1 MKSEI
6 IESLKSKLNR
16 RVWESWF
23 GTFDVKEIG
32 PDYVVF
38 QVGNLFI
45 REWLEKKYGSLISKT
60 LRELFG
66 KPMDFRIE
74 HASAKTEEKL
84 DPNEDEPLVK
94 KRPLI
99 LTPLN
104 PILTFENFVVGPNNM
119 FAYSTCLEV
128 AKNPGKYNPLFLHG
142 GVGLGKTHLLQAI
155 GHYLFKHEPDMRV
168 IYLTSER
175 FLNELVDSIK
185 KNRVQEFRDK
195 FRNKI
200 DVLLLDDVQ
209 FLIGKTGIQTEL
221 FHTFNELYNEGKQI
235 VVCSDRDPQ
244 QLEKFQDRLVS
255 RFQMGVVTKIEKPDE
270 ETCFKIAQKMAQL
283 ENAELQ
289 EDILKLI
296 SKNFSDNLRRL
307 RGALVKLIMYQQIS
321 GEKVDLQKAFELLA
335 IQNSYHNK
343 SLPEEKLMNS
353 ICEIF
358 GVSQE
363 EILSKSRKKEVALAR
378 QIGMYVARN
387 YMGFSLRKVADM
399 FKRSHPTVSHTIQ
412 KLEELT
418 NSGNMVIKSQI
429 DRLARCVTGQILDQ
443 SV

>member
-1 MKSEI
+1 MREKI

-32 PDYVVF
+32 AERVVF

-45 REWLEKKYGSLISKT
+45 RDWLEKKYGSLISKT

-66 KPMDFRIE
+66 KQMDFQIE
-74 HASAKTEEKL
+74 YAPIQSQEES
-84 DPNEDEPLVK
+84 EQDEPLVK

-119 FAYSTCLEV
+119 FAYSTALEV

-142 GVGLGKTHLLQAI
+142 GVGLGKTHLIQAI
-155 GHYLFKHEPDMRV
+155 GHYLFKNEPDLRV

-185 KNRVQEFRDK
+185 KNKVQEFRER

-209 FLIGKTGIQTEL
+209 FLIGKSGIQTEL
-221 FHTFNELYNEGKQI
+221 FHTFNELYNCGKQI

-244 QLEKFQDRLVS
+244 QLEKFQDRLIS
-255 RFQMGVVTKIEKPDE
+255 RFQMGVIAKIEKPDE
-270 ETCFKIAQKMAQL
+270 ETCLKIANKMVQLEGAQL
-283 ENAELQ
+283 R
-289 EDILKLI
+289 EDVLKLVA
-296 SKNFSDNLRRL
+296 NHFSDNLRRL
-307 RGALVKLIMYQQIS
+307 RGALIKLIMYQQIS
-321 GEKVDLQKAFELLA
+321 NEVVDVQKAVELLDVSSFQVKKA
-335 IQNSYHNK
+335 
-343 SLPEEKLMNS
+343 LPEEKL
-353 ICEIF
+353 IDALCKTF
-358 GVSQE
+358 GVTEQ
-363 EILSKSRKKEVALAR
+363 EILGRSRKQTVTNAR
-378 QIGMYVARN
+378 QIGMFIAKN
-387 YMGFSLRKVADM
+387 HFGLSLRQVAEL
-399 FKRSHPTVSHTIQ
+399 FNRSHPTVSHTIQ
-412 KLEELT
+412 KVEELL
-418 NSGNMVIKSQI
+418 NSGNIAVKNQI
-429 DRLARCVTGQILDQ
+429 DQLVKYLTDRVSNQ

>member
-1 MKSEI
+1 MREKI

-32 PDYVVF
+32 AERVVF

-45 REWLEKKYGSLISKT
+45 RDWLEKKYGSLISKT

-66 KPMDFRIE
+66 KQMDFQIE
-74 HASAKTEEKL
+74 YAPLQSQEES
-84 DPNEDEPLVK
+84 EQDEPLVK

-119 FAYSTCLEV
+119 FAYSTALEV

-142 GVGLGKTHLLQAI
+142 GVGLGKTHLIQAI
-155 GHYLFKHEPDMRV
+155 GHYLFKNEPDLRV

-185 KNRVQEFRDK
+185 KNKVQEFRER

-209 FLIGKTGIQTEL
+209 FLIGKSGIQTEL
-221 FHTFNELYNEGKQI
+221 FHTFNELYNCGKQI

-244 QLEKFQDRLVS
+244 QLEKFQDRLIS
-255 RFQMGVVTKIEKPDE
+255 RFQMGVIAKIEKPDQ
-270 ETCFKIAQKMAQL
+270 ETCLKIANKMVQLEGAQL
-283 ENAELQ
+283 R
-289 EDILKLI
+289 EDVLKLVA
-296 SKNFSDNLRRL
+296 NHFSDNLRRL
-307 RGALVKLIMYQQIS
+307 RGALIKLIMYQQIS
-321 GEKVDLQKAFELLA
+321 NEVVDVQKAVELLDVSSFQMKKA
-335 IQNSYHNK
+335 
-343 SLPEEKLMNS
+343 LPEEKL
-353 ICEIF
+353 IDALCKTF
-358 GVSQE
+358 GVTEQ
-363 EILSKSRKKEVALAR
+363 EILGKSRKQTVTNAR
-378 QIGMYVARN
+378 QIGMFIAKN
-387 YMGFSLRKVADM
+387 HFGLSLRQVAEL
-399 FKRSHPTVSHTIQ
+399 FNRSHPTVSHTIQ
-412 KLEELT
+412 KVEELL
-418 NSGNMVIKSQI
+418 NSGNIAVKNQI
-429 DRLARCVTGQILDQ
+429 DQLVKYLTDRVSNQ